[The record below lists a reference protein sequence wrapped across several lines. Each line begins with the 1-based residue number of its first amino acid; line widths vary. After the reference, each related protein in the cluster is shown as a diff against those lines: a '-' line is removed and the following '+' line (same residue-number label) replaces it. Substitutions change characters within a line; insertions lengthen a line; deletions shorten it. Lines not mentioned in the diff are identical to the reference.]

1 VEYGD
6 ARGME
11 MDKKSKEQIFPNP
24 NLLLKI
30 IAFFIIIDFF
40 AFQKELSGTLVCI
53 LVDIP
58 LLLFAIVNFIWAK
71 RKELPVWMGY
81 GNLLD
86 DEKRVFFAYTYCII
100 FVILA
105 ILIAV
110 IFPFADKFK

>member
-1 VEYGD
+1 
-6 ARGME
+6 ME
-11 MDKKSKEQIFPNP
+11 MDKKSKVQNFPSP

-40 AFQKELSGTLVCI
+40 AFQKELSGTLVCV

-86 DEKRVFFAYTYCII
+86 EEKRVFFAYVT
-100 FVILA
+100 FILCVLFA
-105 ILIAV
+105 ILVAV

>member
-1 VEYGD
+1 
-6 ARGME
+6 
-11 MDKKSKEQIFPNP
+11 MDKKSKEKNLPNP

-30 IAFFIIIDFF
+30 ILFFIVIDFF
-40 AFQKELSGTLVCI
+40 AFQKELSGTLVCV

-86 DEKRVFFAYTYCII
+86 EEKRVFFAYAYCIM
-100 FVILA
+100 FVIFA
-105 ILIAV
+105 ILVAV
-110 IFPFADKFK
+110 IFPFADKFR